1 MVLNDLK
8 RFIDE
13 QGITRY
19 QFWKE
24 TGFNKATAYRLYDDP
39 QYIPGREV
47 MEKIA
52 EKYGWEPKQ
61 YIVYVPNDVAN
72 LAQRLASAV

>member
-8 RFIDE
+8 RLIDE
-13 QGITRY
+13 RGITRY

-24 TGFNKATAYRLYDDP
+24 TEFNKATAYRLYDDP
-39 QYIPGREV
+39 YYIPGREV

-52 EKYGWEPKQ
+52 QVYGWEPKQ
-61 YIVYVPNDVAN
+61 YIVYVPSDIAT
-72 LAQRLASAV
+72 LAQRVAIAH

>member
-8 RFIDE
+8 RLIDE
-13 QGITRY
+13 RGITRY

-39 QYIPGREV
+39 HYIPGREV

-52 EKYGWEPKQ
+52 KVYGWEPKQ
-61 YIVYVPNDVAN
+61 YIVYVASDIAT
-72 LAQRLASAV
+72 LAQRVALAH